1 MLQKYNTISVIGQIF
16 QKILFLPF
24 PIHAHGFPSPSLQE
38 FLFPARSFQSHIRF
52 QPLFSFNKS
61 RISVSNWI
69 SAGGAG
75 GAGFWDPERLEQYLA
90 DPVKIVDAGDV
101 DIHPMDFQETFDN
114 ITECVRKIISKGAIP
129 VMMGGDHAV
138 TYPTARALDMYDDL
152 CVVQFDAHLDF
163 GLRRYTNG
171 SPMRLISE
179 MPHFTKM
186 CQIGMRGL
194 GSNTREDFLAAY
206 DYGSVVIPARK
217 ALDLGSAEVIKMI
230 PQAKNYFVT
239 IDIDNYDMNTAPGV
253 GSPSP
258 GGLNY
263 PFVTDV
269 LEGIAKKGN
278 VVAFD
283 LVEVAPQY
291 DPTGITARLGAMTML
306 AFMGYI
312 MKERE
317 KKGLLKAQQ
326 G

>member
-1 MLQKYNTISVIGQIF
+1 MTKIHNLPITGIASFAKY
-16 QKILFLPF
+16 
-24 PIHAHGFPSPSLQE
+24 PICTDLDQLDADMCVMGIPYDQSTPYLTGSKFGPRRIREVSCHY
-38 FLFPARSFQSHIRF
+38 AR
-52 QPLFSFNKS
+52 
-61 RISVSNWI
+61 
-69 SAGGAG
+69 GD
-75 GAGFWDPERLEQYLA
+75 AGFWDPERRMQYLEA
-90 DPVKIVDAGDV
+90 PVKIVDGGDV
-101 DIHPMDFQETFDN
+101 DIDPMNFRQTFDN
-114 ITECVRKIISKGAIP
+114 VTATVRKIISKGAIP

-179 MPHFTKM
+179 MPHFKKM

-194 GSNTREDFLAAY
+194 GSNTREDFQAAY
-206 DYGSVVIPARK
+206 DYGSVVITARE
-217 ALDLGSAEVIKMI
+217 ALEMGPEEVLKRI
-230 PQAKNYFVT
+230 PKAKNYFVT
-239 IDIDNYDMNTAPGV
+239 IDIDGYDMNTAPGV

-263 PFVTDV
+263 PFETDV
-269 LEGIAKKGN
+269 LEGIAKMGN

-317 KKGLLKAQQ
+317 KKGLLRHKR
-326 G
+326 